1 MSQKKLV
8 EKLLEKFEPRTPGEL
23 ERWEQLFSEEIVL
36 DMSPQ
41 AHYQFLQATQDLIV
55 TSKTEVPTSYTWEIA
70 QSLLSNE
77 TYGQKTHEYWLK
89 IGNAQPRQLAQ
100 YIEYCL
106 ETEPQYLDWAEEAFT
121 CLLEKK
127 DADSMRLYM
136 RSIRRWQ
143 EDRLPE
149 RICKARDFFW
159 CMEEH
164 VQRHKRLLSGMVSTK
179 ELSSLLDTFDLKS
192 SVDRADMLVVAI
204 RTIRNSQNPD
214 REALVTGEMIGLHDA
229 QRYGEAN
236 QLIKNYPDL
245 ETELQISKQLNQER
259 EKSVTERTEN
269 KQDRDYQLIMET
281 CFLKK

>member
-1 MSQKKLV
+1 MRGEASLNRSLKIVSQKKLV

-121 CLLEKK
+121 CLLEK
-127 DADSMRLYM
+127 
-136 RSIRRWQ
+136 
-143 EDRLPE
+143 
-149 RICKARDFFW
+149 
-159 CMEEH
+159 
-164 VQRHKRLLSGMVSTK
+164 
-179 ELSSLLDTFDLKS
+179 
-192 SVDRADMLVVAI
+192 
-204 RTIRNSQNPD
+204 RTLT
-214 REALVTGEMIGLHDA
+214 A
-229 QRYGEAN
+229 
-236 QLIKNYPDL
+236 
-245 ETELQISKQLNQER
+245 
-259 EKSVTERTEN
+259 
-269 KQDRDYQLIMET
+269 
-281 CFLKK
+281 

>member
-1 MSQKKLV
+1 
-8 EKLLEKFEPRTPGEL
+8 L

-127 DADSMRLYM
+127 DAQHEALYA
-136 RSIRRWQ
+136 Q
-143 EDRLPE
+143 
-149 RICKARDFFW
+149 
-159 CMEEH
+159 H
-164 VQRHKRLLSGMVSTK
+164 
-179 ELSSLLDTFDLKS
+179 S
-192 SVDRADMLVVAI
+192 SVAGGQASGENLQGPGFLLVHG
-204 RTIRNSQNPD
+204 RTR
-214 REALVTGEMIGLHDA
+214 
-229 QRYGEAN
+229 
-236 QLIKNYPDL
+236 
-245 ETELQISKQLNQER
+245 SK
-259 EKSVTERTEN
+259 T
-269 KQDRDYQLIMET
+269 
-281 CFLKK
+281 

>member
-23 ERWEQLFSEEIVL
+23 ERWEQLFSEELVL

-77 TYGQKTHEYWLK
+77 TYGQKTHESWLK

-136 RSIRRWQ
+136 RSIRWWQ

-149 RICKARDFFW
+149 RICKTRDFFW

-164 VQRHKRLLSGMVSTK
+164 VQRHKRLLSGMVRTK

-204 RTIRNSQNPD
+204 RTIRNSQYPD
-214 REALVTGEMIGLHDA
+214 REALVTGEIIGLHYA

-236 QLIKNYPDL
+236 QLIKNYPGL